1 MNSSL
6 PTKSSS
12 NAPRFTAKDIAVMA
26 MMLAIVEA
34 AKRLLDSV
42 PNVEMVTLLFV
53 VFALTYG
60 LRTLIVAVAFI
71 AVEICYWG
79 VHVWVIM
86 YLYIWPAEI
95 LFVYFT
101 RRYASYWFHAVFSA
115 LFGFCF
121 GALCSIPYLAVGGWS
136 MAFTWWVAG
145 IPYDILHGVSN
156 FVLCLILYRPLMA
169 ATKRPLSF
177 CATPGRDSPIAGEA
191 AVQLCIRVSLH
202 SSGSGLARNG
212 QEHILR
218 EMREYLIVF

>member
-71 AVEICYWG
+71 AVE
-79 VHVWVIM
+79 M
-86 YLYIWPAEI
+86 
-95 LFVYFT
+95 
-101 RRYASYWFHAVFSA
+101 
-115 LFGFCF
+115 
-121 GALCSIPYLAVGGWS
+121 
-136 MAFTWWVAG
+136 
-145 IPYDILHGVSN
+145 
-156 FVLCLILYRPLMA
+156 
-169 ATKRPLSF
+169 
-177 CATPGRDSPIAGEA
+177 
-191 AVQLCIRVSLH
+191 
-202 SSGSGLARNG
+202 SS
-212 QEHILR
+212 
-218 EMREYLIVF
+218 